1 MSKSV
6 VHRIMRQILGYKP
19 YKMHL
24 TQQIYDEDKD
34 LRVEMAE
41 ILLPI
46 LDTQDYDGVIFFSDK
61 AAFHVSGAVH
71 KHNCRIWSESNPYAT
86 FEVAKVQ
93 DAFNTTNLR
102 RR

>member
-1 MSKSV
+1 
-6 VHRIMRQILGYKP
+6 
-19 YKMHL
+19 MHL

-46 LDTQDYDGVIFFSDK
+46 LDKQDYDGLIFFSDE
-61 AAFHVSGAVH
+61 AAFHVSEVVH

-86 FEVAKVQ
+86 FEVALKSPKVMV
-93 DAFNTTNLR
+93 
-102 RR
+102 